1 MMDSQISLDDLNKIE
16 AGICEKYVKVARS
29 PEGQF
34 KYPTGKKGLK
44 ALHYDKSLFVNAY
57 LRWRMKQGY
66 WTTQYRM
73 SFGNLHASIK

>member
-1 MMDSQISLDDLNKIE
+1 MSIAIRAIKFNHDPNSASHDALNIRKN
-16 AGICEKYVKVARS
+16 
-29 PEGQF
+29 
-34 KYPTGKKGLK
+34 
-44 ALHYDKSLFVNAY
+44 KSLFVNAY